1 MNENILFI
9 ELNVLCVTVLALIL
23 KKVVSGFRRSDR
35 VNVSFTRVLT
45 AHIFMT
51 VFICVTELLSSFGGL
66 GKDYRNLILI
76 SRTLCDITVY
86 LAVYSWISFII
97 KTEKPSYERD
107 KKGELFWAMP
117 FVGLTA
123 LSLYSPF
130 TRMFF
135 YIDGSGMLH
144 NGELALFQ
152 KVVVYMTALL
162 ASSTCFS
169 NSKKCD
175 DSDKRK
181 LVASIALYPVLP
193 FIASVT
199 ELYITSC
206 LVPAASMLMLLTIYF
221 NKQEMM
227 VCKDPLTQL
236 NNRTRLLRYLEE
248 RMETGKN
255 GLYAIMMD
263 INHFKDINDH
273 YGHVEGDKMIVYVAD
288 SIRSV
293 LDKVPRKTFLAR
305 YGGDEFI
312 LIVNMDSEGDI
323 KNLIKAIKR
332 KVGSFGPGLKKIPL
346 SIACGYV
353 KYDKKYCDIDSF
365 IEAADEAMYRDKYK
379 NRNDDS
385 DIMLGQ
391 ALSS

>member
-1 MNENILFI
+1 MNDNIVFI
-9 ELNVLCVTVLALIL
+9 ELNVLCVTILALVL
-23 KKVVSGFRRSDR
+23 MKVVSGLSKSNR
-35 VNVSFTRVLT
+35 VNVSFARVII

-51 VFICVTELLSSFGGL
+51 IFYCVTGLLSDMGAHTLNGI
-66 GKDYRNLILI
+66 NLILI
-76 SRTLCDITVY
+76 SRTLCDIGVY
-86 LAVYSWISFII
+86 LSVYSWISFIM
-97 KTEKPSYERD
+97 KTEKPFFEKD
-107 KKGELFWAMP
+107 KKGVLIWAMP
-117 FVGLTA
+117 FAGLTA

-144 NGELALFQ
+144 NGDLALFQ

-162 ASSTCFS
+162 ASSTCFTS
-169 NSKKCD
+169 SRKYD

-193 FIASVT
+193 FIAAVA
-199 ELYITSC
+199 ELYTSGC
-206 LVPAASMLMLLTIYF
+206 FVPAASMLMLLMIFF

-227 VCKDPLTQL
+227 IYKDHLTGL
-236 NNRTRLLRYLEE
+236 NNRSRLLRYLED
-248 RMETGKN
+248 RMENGRN

-263 INHFKDINDH
+263 VNHFKEINDH
-273 YGHVEGDKMIVYVAD
+273 YGHVEGDKVLAYVAD
-288 SIRSV
+288 SLKAV

-312 LIVNMDSEGDI
+312 LIINMDSEGDI
-323 KNLIKAIKR
+323 KNLVKAIKR
-332 KVGSFGPGLKKIPL
+332 KVGNFGPGLKKIPI

-379 NRNDDS
+379 NRNDNANM
-385 DIMLGQ
+385 MLEQ
-391 ALSS
+391 AMSG

>member
-1 MNENILFI
+1 
-9 ELNVLCVTVLALIL
+9 
-23 KKVVSGFRRSDR
+23 
-35 VNVSFTRVLT
+35 
-45 AHIFMT
+45 MT

-288 SIRSV
+288 SIRAV
-293 LDKVPRKTFLAR
+293 LDKVPRKAFLAR

-379 NRNDDS
+379 NRNDDY